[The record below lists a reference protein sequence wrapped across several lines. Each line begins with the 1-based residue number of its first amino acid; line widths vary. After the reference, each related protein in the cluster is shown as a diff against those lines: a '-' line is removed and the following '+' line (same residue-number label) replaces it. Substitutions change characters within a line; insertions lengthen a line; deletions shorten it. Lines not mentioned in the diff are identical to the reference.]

1 VCYRTDRKTKK
12 TDPLTL
18 KNVFRIIRRD
28 SLSLITN
35 TTGLSLGLAASILLT
50 AFILFELSY
59 DRHFSQANRICRL
72 NSIWIES
79 GEKEIMP
86 INLREAYTDIPEQV
100 TGIEATVQMYRGFRR
115 ELTLNENRYQGLQLL
130 YVDPDF
136 FRVFDLKL
144 LEGNPH
150 LALGETNGV
159 ILTETIARRIF
170 GTTQVTGHTLD
181 MEGKTYTITAV
192 ARDVPPNT
200 HFQFDMLMPME
211 AVNDLLYLGG
221 LEFFTYYLLEKEADR
236 EMVRNTICNENTK
249 LLQERFGDF
258 AGSSFSSS
266 TEMLG
271 RLHLHTDVSWDL
283 TPPGS
288 MKNIMIMLLIVITI
302 MFLAL
307 SNFVNLY
314 ILNGAKRSKEIGIRK
329 VNGASR
335 SHMIR
340 QFYSET
346 TVVVS
351 IAFLVGTVL
360 SLLLIPE
367 FGRVMQRESYMDITR
382 SPWLY
387 IVLAAVYLSTIL
399 VSGFYP
405 ALLLSR
411 SSPVPLILGMVNPAG
426 DKRLLLKVVSIM
438 QIAIAIFL
446 LTNLLG
452 INTQIRYLKNLSPG
466 YNPENILLVSN
477 LNDQLVE
484 DYPALRDRLLGISGV
499 ENVAASVH
507 TIGAGYSGQSIR
519 MYGELSDKSKG
530 ISEYRVQPGLCKLY
544 QFTLKQ
550 GRFLEFDRPAD
561 KKGVILNEAAVSM
574 LGSSPEEIVGQSV
587 IMHEDPL
594 EVVGVVKDFLYESA
608 ARQVEP
614 MVITAYQD
622 WIRVL
627 SIRFSSDSDPG
638 EIIQSVN
645 NSIKSFD
652 EDYIIMHRFAS
663 DIYYGY
669 YKGEEWLRNI
679 MGAGSLLSMLI
690 VFLGIWALVS
700 HHILSRTKEIGIRKV
715 MGGSSSEI
723 LLLVY
728 SSTLKWSITAAV
740 IAVPLAWLY
749 LNNWLADYSIRITI
763 YWWLFTVSILVVLL
777 FQALIT
783 LGQTWKTARR
793 NPVEALRY
801 E

>member
-1 VCYRTDRKTKK
+1 M
-12 TDPLTL
+12 TL
-18 KNVFRIIRRD
+18 KNVFRIIKRD

-72 NSIWIES
+72 NSILIES
-79 GEKEIMP
+79 GEKEIWP
-86 INLREAYTDIPEQV
+86 INLRSAYTDIPEQV
-100 TGIEATVQMYRGFRR
+100 SGIEASVQFYRGSWR

-144 LEGNPH
+144 LEGNPN
-150 LALGETNGV
+150 LALRETNGV
-159 ILTETIARRIF
+159 ILTEKLARRIF
-170 GTTQVTGHTLD
+170 GTTQATGQSLD
-181 MEGKTYTITAV
+181 MEGKTYTVTAV
-192 ARDVPPNT
+192 TEDVPPNT

-211 AVNDLLYLGG
+211 AVDKLLYLGG
-221 LEFFTYYLLEKEADR
+221 LEFFTYYLMEKDADH
-236 EMVRNTICNENTK
+236 EMVRNTICSENTK
-249 LLQERFGDF
+249 LLEERFDDL
-258 AGSSFSSS
+258 AGSSFSSN
-266 TEMLG
+266 TEMLE
-271 RLHLHTDVSWDL
+271 RVHLHTDVSWDL

-288 MKNIMIMLLIVITI
+288 MKNIMIMLLIVITV

-314 ILNGAKRSKEIGIRK
+314 ILNGARRSKEIGIRK

-335 SHMIR
+335 LHMIK

-346 TVVVS
+346 TVVVT
-351 IAFLVGTVL
+351 IAFLVGTGL

-367 FGRVMQRESYMDITR
+367 FGRVMQRESYMEIIS

-387 IVLAAVYLSTIL
+387 IVLTAVYLATIL
-399 VSGFYP
+399 VSGIYP

-426 DKRLLLKVVSIM
+426 DKRLLLRLVSIL

-446 LTNLLG
+446 LTNLMG
-452 INTQIRYLKNLSPG
+452 INTQIRYLKSLSPG

-484 DYPALRDRLLGISGV
+484 NYPALRDRLQGISGV

-519 MYGELSDKSKG
+519 MYGELPDKSRG
-530 ISEYRVQPGLCKLY
+530 ISEYRVQPGLCDLY

-574 LGSSPEEIVGQSV
+574 LGSSPEEIVGQSI

-614 MVITAYQD
+614 MIITTYQD
-622 WIRVL
+622 WIRAL

-638 EIIQSVN
+638 EIIHSVDN
-645 NSIKSFD
+645 TIKSFD

-669 YKGEEWLRNI
+669 YEGEEWLRNI
-679 MGAGSLLSMLI
+679 MGAGSILSILI
-690 VFLGIWALVS
+690 VLLGIWALVS
-700 HHILSRTKEIGIRKV
+700 HHILNRTKEIGIRKV
-715 MGGSSSEI
+715 MGGSSREI

-728 SSTLKWSITAAV
+728 ASTLKWNVAAHI
-740 IAVPLAWLY
+740 IAVPMAWLY
-749 LNNWLADYSIRITI
+749 LNNWLTDYSIRIPI
-763 YWWLFTVSILVVLL
+763 YWWLFAISILIVLL
-777 FQALIT
+777 FQALVT
-783 LGQTWKTARR
+783 MGQTWRTARR

>member
-1 VCYRTDRKTKK
+1 MTI
-12 TDPLTL
+12 

-35 TTGLSLGLAASILLT
+35 TTGLSLGLGASILLT

-59 DRHFSQANRICRL
+59 DRHFSQASRICRL
-72 NSIWIES
+72 NSILIEE
-79 GEKEIMP
+79 GEKDIWP
-86 INLREAYTDIPEQV
+86 INLREAYNSIPEQV
-100 TGIEATVQMYRGFRR
+100 SGIEASVQLYRGGWR
-115 ELTLNENRYQGLQLL
+115 ELTLNENRYQGIKLL

-136 FRVFDLKL
+136 FRVFDLKV
-144 LEGNPH
+144 LEGNPY
-150 LALGETNGV
+150 LALIETNGV
-159 ILTETIARRIF
+159 ILTERIARRIF

-192 ARDVPPNT
+192 AGDVPPNT
-200 HFQFDMLMPME
+200 HFQFDMLMPMK
-211 AVNDLLYLGG
+211 AVNNLHSLGG
-221 LEFFTYYLLEKEADR
+221 LEFFSYYLMDKDADHD
-236 EMVRNTICNENTK
+236 MVRNTICKENTK
-249 LLQERFGDF
+249 LLDERFDDL
-258 AGSSFSSS
+258 AGYSFLSS
-266 TEMLG
+266 TEMLE
-271 RLHLHTDVSWDL
+271 RLHLHTNVSWDL

-288 MKNIMIMLLIVITI
+288 MKNIMIMLLILITV

-335 SHMIR
+335 LHMIR

-346 TVVVS
+346 TVVVT
-351 IAFLVGTVL
+351 IAFLVGTGL
-360 SLLLIPE
+360 ALLLIPE
-367 FGRVMQRESYMDITR
+367 FGRAMQRESYIEIIR

-387 IVLAAVYLSTIL
+387 MVLAAVYLTTIL

-405 ALLLSR
+405 ALMLSR

-426 DKRLLLKVVSIM
+426 DKRLLLRIVSIM

-452 INTQIRYLKNLSPG
+452 INTQIQYLKNLSPG
-466 YNPENILLVSN
+466 YNPENILLVYN
-477 LNDQLVE
+477 LNEHLVE
-484 DYPALRDRLLGISGV
+484 DYPALRDRLRGISGV

-507 TIGAGYSGQSIR
+507 TIGEGTSVQSIR
-519 MYGELSDKSKG
+519 MYGDLPDENKS
-530 ISEYRVQPGLCKLY
+530 ISEYRVQPGLCNLY

-550 GRFLEFDRPAD
+550 GRFLEVDRPAD
-561 KKGVILNEAAVSM
+561 KKGVIMNEAAVSM

-587 IMHEDPL
+587 VMHEDPL

-614 MVITAYQD
+614 MIITAYQD
-622 WIRVL
+622 WIRIL

-638 EIIQSVN
+638 EIINSVN
-645 NSIKSFD
+645 KTIKSFD
-652 EDYIIMHRFAS
+652 EDYIITHRFAS

-669 YKGEEWLRNI
+669 YEGEEWLRNI

-690 VFLGIWALVS
+690 VLLGIWALVS
-700 HHILSRTKEIGIRKV
+700 HNILNRTKEIGIRKV
-715 MGGSSSEI
+715 LGGSSREI
-723 LLLVY
+723 LILVY
-728 SSTLKWSITAAV
+728 TSSLKWSLIAALL
-740 IAVPLAWLY
+740 AVPLAWLY
-749 LNNWLADYSIRITI
+749 LDNWLTDYSNRIPI
-763 YWWLFTVSILVVLL
+763 YWWLFVLSILVVLM

-783 LGQTWKTARR
+783 LGKTWKVAQR